1 MEYLPVAQA
10 ADDGTELSTARVEPK
25 PCDRTTDPN
34 GARDTTDSES
44 EHCGTPTRNQPPA
57 SAEPDVQSDETVEVD
72 ETGKSEHRRTRPND
86 AIPGESS
93 DRAIVRAISL
103 MVQTRLFF
111 PLDLHPVRT
120 KSWLVD
126 CTSSMELTLWRVP
139 SQRRTTGGFE
149 KSSETARANW
159 KVWTHLQRST
169 TTILSQ
175 PRRSQHMTRG
185 AERNSIQKRFVK
197 DEPRNCTSWT
207 RSS

>member
-1 MEYLPVAQA
+1 MVGGLYVI
-10 ADDGTELSTARVEPK
+10 DGTDLV
-25 PCDRTTDPN
+25 
-34 GARDTTDSES
+34 
-44 EHCGTPTRNQPPA
+44 A
-57 SAEPDVQSDETVEVD
+57 S
-72 ETGKSEHRRTRPND
+72 
-86 AIPGESS
+86 
-93 DRAIVRAISL
+93 
-103 MVQTRLFF
+103 
-111 PLDLHPVRT
+111 PV
-120 KSWLVD
+120 
-126 CTSSMELTLWRVP
+126 